1 MVLGTVIS
9 TCRGY
14 RKVDGYNLV
23 KFQQNPVF
31 ILNTPCH
38 LPRSMAKLAENEVSD
53 LSGCRYLR
61 MRYTE
66 QSQELSFLAKCEKG
80 IRNTLRRGSVLAR
93 RLSTAAASG
102 FPMKITIRKVERAA
116 DFRYIV

>member
-1 MVLGTVIS
+1 
-9 TCRGY
+9 
-14 RKVDGYNLV
+14 
-23 KFQQNPVF
+23 
-31 ILNTPCH
+31 
-38 LPRSMAKLAENEVSD
+38 MAKLAENEVSD

-116 DFRYIV
+116 DFRLVVWQVFFSLTDKFTLVSVIQVSIKPGNYTFLIPYTLQ